1 MSAFAFSN
9 NKEEVYIMPE
19 STVLFD
25 SAPKVLSRNTKSGK
39 RAMRIMSFAQFFDF
53 TESQILN
60 SMFVSIQVALKL
72 SDSALGYL
80 TAVKRGVETVSVFL
94 WGILADRFSR
104 KKVLVASTL
113 LAAIGAI
120 ITGFSQ
126 KYAFFFLVTMI
137 ANVGACAMEGQTNSV
152 LSDFYPVSERG
163 KAFGLLR
170 GLAYSGLIFALIA
183 FSLLSD
189 HAPAIGWRI
198 AYWGFGVL
206 GIIASLTV
214 WFGMEEPT
222 RGQTEEALANV
233 SLDVIRKKES
243 TAFNFRVA
251 MNQFRVPTV
260 AVDCVNLILMGFP
273 KIMLVNF
280 SVTFFV
286 MARGIREGQAILI
299 SLLGLIGFIT
309 GSIVGGVVG
318 DRMGRFFGEKMR
330 LVTGHVVLAVLVA
343 LSYLIFGVPLGS
355 LGMYMLVAF
364 FTAFCVEFMYS
375 ITRVVVSAALL
386 PEVRTVGFSI
396 GRMADS
402 IGSVLAS
409 LIYAIVV
416 ASVGISNSVLWL
428 SVGGGVLAFFM
439 YFAYYLTF
447 ARDAKRM
454 QQQLAE
460 RIA

>member
-1 MSAFAFSN
+1 
-9 NKEEVYIMPE
+9 MPE
-19 STVLFD
+19 STSKAGL
-25 SAPKVLSRNTKSGK
+25 APAGHTGNAQMLSRNTKSGK
-39 RAMRIMSFAQFFDF
+39 RAMRIMSFAQCIDF

-60 SMFVSIQVALKL
+60 TMFVSIQASLKL
-72 SDSALGYL
+72 ADSSLGYL
-80 TAVKRGVETVSVFL
+80 TAVKRGVETVSVFF
-94 WGILADRFSR
+94 WGMLADRFRR
-104 KKVLVASTL
+104 KEILVASTL
-113 LAAIGAI
+113 LAAIGSI

-126 KYAFFFLVTMI
+126 QFAFFFVVTMI

-170 GLAYSGLIFALIA
+170 GLAYSGLIFALIS
-183 FSLLSD
+183 FSLLAD
-189 HAPAIGWRI
+189 NAPAIGWRI

-206 GIIASLTV
+206 GIIASITI
-214 WFGMEEPT
+214 WFGMDEPT

-233 SLDVIRKKES
+233 SLDVIKEKES
-243 TAFNFRVA
+243 QAFNIRVA

-309 GSIVGGVVG
+309 GSIIGGIVG
-318 DRMGRFFGEKMR
+318 DRMGRVLGEKMR
-330 LVTGHVVLAVLVA
+330 LVTGHFVLAVLVG
-343 LSYLIFGVPLGS
+343 LSYVIFGIDLGPLAI
-355 LGMYMLVAF
+355 YMVVAF

-375 ITRVVVSAALL
+375 ITRVVVSAVLL

-409 LIYAIVV
+409 LIYALVV
-416 ASVGISNSVLWL
+416 ASVGINSSVLWL

-439 YFAYYLTF
+439 YFAYYVTF
-447 ARDAKRM
+447 ARDAARM

-460 RIA
+460 RVA

>member
-1 MSAFAFSN
+1 
-9 NKEEVYIMPE
+9 MPE
-19 STVLFD
+19 ST
-25 SAPKVLSRNTKSGK
+25 SIPGSTPAGQTGTPEVLSRNTKSGK
-39 RAMRIMSFAQFFDF
+39 RAMRIMSFAQCIDF

-60 SMFVSIQVALKL
+60 SMFVSIQIALKL
-72 SDSALGYL
+72 TDSSLGYL
-80 TAVKRGVETVSVFL
+80 TAVKRGVETVSVFF
-94 WGILADRFSR
+94 WGMLADRFRR
-104 KKVLVASTL
+104 KEILVASTL
-113 LAAIGAI
+113 LAAVGSI

-126 KYAFFFLVTMI
+126 QFAFFFVVTMI

-170 GLAYSGLIFALIA
+170 GLAYSGLIFALIS
-183 FSLLSD
+183 FSLLAD
-189 HAPAIGWRI
+189 NAPAIGWRV

-206 GIIASLTV
+206 GIIASITI
-214 WFGMEEPT
+214 WFGLDEPT

-233 SLDVIRKKES
+233 SLDVIKEKES
-243 TAFNFRVA
+243 KAFSMRVA
-251 MNQFRVPTV
+251 IKQFRVPTV

-299 SLLGLIGFIT
+299 SLMGLIGFIL
-309 GSIVGGVVG
+309 GSIIGGVVG
-318 DRMGRFFGEKMR
+318 DRMGRLLGEKMR
-330 LVTGHVVLAVLVA
+330 LVTGHAVLAVLVG
-343 LSYLIFGVPLGS
+343 LSYVIFGINLGS
-355 LGMYMLVAF
+355 PVMYMVVAF

-375 ITRVVVSAALL
+375 ITRVVISAVLL

-409 LIYAIVV
+409 LIYALVV
-416 ASVGISNSVLWL
+416 ATVGISSTVLWL
-428 SVGGGVLAFFM
+428 SVGGGILSFFM
-439 YFAYYLTF
+439 YFAYYVTF
-447 ARDAKRM
+447 ARDAARM

-460 RIA
+460 RVA

>member
-1 MSAFAFSN
+1 MPKSTSTPGSISAGQTDA
-9 NKEEVYIMPE
+9 VIHAR
-19 STVLFD
+19 D
-25 SAPKVLSRNTKSGK
+25 TKSGK
-39 RAMRIMSFAQFFDF
+39 RAMRIMSFAQCIDF

-72 SDSALGYL
+72 ADSSLGYL
-80 TAVKRGVETVSVFL
+80 TAVKRGVETVSVFF
-94 WGILADRFSR
+94 WGMLADRFRR
-104 KKVLVASTL
+104 KEILAVSTL
-113 LAAIGAI
+113 LAATGSI

-126 KYAFFFLVTMI
+126 QFAFFFLVTMI

-152 LSDFYPVSERG
+152 LSDLYPVSERG

-170 GLAYSGLIFALIA
+170 GLAYSGLIFALVS

-206 GIIASLTV
+206 GIIASLTI
-214 WFGMEEPT
+214 WFGLEEPT

-233 SLDVIRKKES
+233 SLDVIREKES
-243 TAFNFRVA
+243 QAFNFRVA
-251 MNQFRVPTV
+251 INQFRVPTV

-286 MARGIREGQAILI
+286 MARGIRESQAILI

-309 GSIVGGVVG
+309 GSIIGGIVG
-318 DRMGRFFGEKMR
+318 DRMSKLFGEKMR

-343 LSYLIFGVPLGS
+343 LNYVLFGIPLGP
-355 LGMYMLVAF
+355 LAVYMLVAF

-416 ASVGISNSVLWL
+416 ASVGITNSVLWL
-428 SVGGGVLAFFM
+428 SVGGGMLAFFM
-439 YFAYYLTF
+439 YFAYYVTF
-447 ARDAKRM
+447 AKDAARM

-460 RIA
+460 RIV

>member
-1 MSAFAFSN
+1 
-9 NKEEVYIMPE
+9 
-19 STVLFD
+19 
-25 SAPKVLSRNTKSGK
+25 
-39 RAMRIMSFAQFFDF
+39 
-53 TESQILN
+53 
-60 SMFVSIQVALKL
+60 
-72 SDSALGYL
+72 
-80 TAVKRGVETVSVFL
+80 
-94 WGILADRFSR
+94 
-104 KKVLVASTL
+104 
-113 LAAIGAI
+113 
-120 ITGFSQ
+120 
-126 KYAFFFLVTMI
+126 MI

-170 GLAYSGLIFALIA
+170 GLAYSGLIFALVT

-198 AYWGFGVL
+198 AYWGFGVA
-206 GIIASLTV
+206 GIIASLTI
-214 WFGMEEPT
+214 WFGLEEPT

-233 SLDVIRKKES
+233 SLDVITEKES
-243 TAFNFRVA
+243 NAFSFRVA

-309 GSIVGGVVG
+309 GSIIGGVVG
-318 DRMGRFFGEKMR
+318 DRMGRLFGEKMR

-343 LSYLIFGVPLGS
+343 LSYLIFGIPLGS
-355 LGMYMLVAF
+355 LAMYMLVAF

-428 SVGGGVLAFFM
+428 SVGGGMLAFFM

-447 ARDAKRM
+447 ARDAQRM